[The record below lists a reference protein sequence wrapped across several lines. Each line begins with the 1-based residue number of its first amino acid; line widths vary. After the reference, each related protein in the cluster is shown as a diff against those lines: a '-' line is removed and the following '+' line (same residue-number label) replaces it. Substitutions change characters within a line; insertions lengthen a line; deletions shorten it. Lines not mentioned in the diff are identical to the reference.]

1 MIYPIWEAPVAIAVG
16 FRNPVEDVL
25 IAMPSSRLLVLFL
38 ALILLPTLPALPQN
52 SSSSQDIQT
61 PPPQSQS
68 ETGPTSVQARIR
80 MRRAQRRATA
90 IHDAYDHRW
99 DTYMQMGYLRFK
111 PGPNL
116 QRLTY
121 YAWDTGLTRYLTER
135 MGIDLDGRGYFGTA
149 YVGLNQFA
157 LTRPAISQY
166 TVMAGPIYRFYEQP
180 KYSFSGRILAG
191 WAHGNFSGDTNGITP
206 SLLGL
211 YNDANTFAVSAS
223 VIGELNISPNVA
235 LRLAPEYYATGFGST
250 MQNSL
255 GFTSGF
261 VYRWGKQ

>member
-1 MIYPIWEAPVAIAVG
+1 MRF
-16 FRNPVEDVL
+16 FRRF
-25 IAMPSSRLLVLFL
+25 ALLL
-38 ALILLPTLPALPQN
+38 ALTFLPAIPALAQS
-52 SSSSQDIQT
+52 SSSSQSAPV
-61 PPPQSQS
+61 PPPQAQSSQDA
-68 ETGPTSVQARIR
+68 GQTSVQARLR
-80 MRRAQRRATA
+80 LRREQRRATA

-121 YAWDTGLTRYLTER
+121 YAWNTGLTRYFSER
-135 MGIDLDGRGYFGTA
+135 LGVDLDGRGYFGTA
-149 YVGLNQFA
+149 YVGLNRFA

-166 TVMAGPIYRFYEQP
+166 AVMGGPIYRFYEQP
-180 KYSFSGRILAG
+180 KYSVGARVLGG
-191 WAHGNFSGDTNGITP
+191 WSHGNFSGDTNGITP

-211 YNDANTFAVSAS
+211 YNDSNTFAVSAS
-223 VIGELNISPNVA
+223 VIGEFNVSPNVA
-235 LRLAPEYYATGFGST
+235 LRLAPEYFVTGFGST